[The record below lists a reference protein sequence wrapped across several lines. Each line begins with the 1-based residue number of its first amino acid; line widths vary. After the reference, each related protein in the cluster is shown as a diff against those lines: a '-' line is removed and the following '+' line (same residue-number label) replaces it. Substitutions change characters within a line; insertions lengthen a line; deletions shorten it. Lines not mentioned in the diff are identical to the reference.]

1 MNTISF
7 SYKGYNAAR
16 YTVNSVAILVPGV
29 QVAARAGAWAH
40 RRCAERDNLR

>member
-1 MNTISF
+1 MVIYYLNLII
-7 SYKGYNAAR
+7 YKIR
-16 YTVNSVAILVPGV
+16 RVAILVPGV

>member
-1 MNTISF
+1 MDYVEI
-7 SYKGYNAAR
+7 
-16 YTVNSVAILVPGV
+16 VAILVPGV